1 MVYNRLYVLIN
12 TSMARK
18 KGKKER
24 LINPIT
30 GKPETQAERDS
41 RLKSA
46 GYSPRDNSKP
56 YRR

>member
-1 MVYNRLYVLIN
+1 
-12 TSMARK
+12 MARK
-18 KGKKER
+18 KVKKER

>member
-1 MVYNRLYVLIN
+1 VVYNWLYVLIN

-18 KGKKER
+18 KKER

-46 GYSPRDNSKP
+46 GYSPKDNSKP